1 MRTAIAAPYVLE
13 AAWLYLPCSY
23 LLTYSAPTYDGAAYH
38 APTDHAPTYYG
49 RLAASL
55 EPRTPSLAAA
65 TRAYAAAAH
74 ADANTNA
81 DAGADAGAGAGAV
94 ADEADVDV
102 DGIALCSPASLL
114 STPGSLPSLTTPGR
128 AGETPRPSCLVSPG
142 GGAAQPSLLD

>member
-1 MRTAIAAPYVLE
+1 MDYHHTVQLLLDKRESLRQEQLLERHIDTNVL
-13 AAWLYLPCSY
+13 
-23 LLTYSAPTYDGAAYH
+23 
-38 APTDHAPTYYG
+38 
-49 RLAASL
+49 
-55 EPRTPSLAAA
+55 
-65 TRAYAAAAH
+65 
-74 ADANTNA
+74 
-81 DAGADAGAGAGAV
+81 GADVAAGAV